1 MKNIYSNHIKGQKLT
16 SQKPSIDGVV
26 IHNDYGSMTPSQYL
40 NWLYRREQT
49 GEYDKRRIESQA
61 VRKDGAAHW
70 GRAVW
75 TPGTAGG
82 RPVHGAARA
91 NGRPCGSLCGGQPFL
106 RGRCRHGETGR
117 AGTQTGARGGG

>member
-49 GEYDKRRIESQA
+49 GEYVNGWASVYINRNEVLWYHPTNFVEWHCGNNYANSHLMGFEITQSF
-61 VRKDGAAHW
+61 
-70 GRAVW
+70 
-75 TPGTAGG
+75 PGFI
-82 RPVHGAARA
+82 
-91 NGRPCGSLCGGQPFL
+91 SD
-106 RGRCRHGETGR
+106 ETFM
-117 AGTQTGARGGG
+117 

>member
-49 GEYDKRRIESQA
+49 GEYVPFYQIIKDKQAKLWWIKFKYAKKGSSDKYFYMPIGHIEDKQE
-61 VRKDGAAHW
+61 KILNEKHLW
-70 GRAVW
+70 GQLEVEK
-75 TPGTAGG
+75 
-82 RPVHGAARA
+82 HGK
-91 NGRPCGSLCGGQPFL
+91 
-106 RGRCRHGETGR
+106 
-117 AGTQTGARGGG
+117 